1 MHLRR
6 LPVLIIAGAALC
18 ACAATPPA
26 PPSATTAAPERTP
39 YLGVDAQPLGDNRY
53 VGSQPDA
60 DDFAELKAAGI
71 TKVIN
76 FRTPPEMDD
85 LGFDEPQILE
95 DLGIE
100 YVHIPMG
107 GDEYGYTSEQVDALV
122 SALDDP
128 NEKVLLHC
136 TIGWRASIVTVAY
149 LVREEGVPL
158 DEAMTHA
165 QRWWPLQLEKMLG
178 RPLKLSFDEE

>member
-1 MHLRR
+1 MR
-6 LPVLIIAGAALC
+6 LPNAVTLMATSLVLA
-18 ACAATPPA
+18 ACATAPPA
-26 PPSATTAAPERTP
+26 PQSEPQRTP
-39 YLGVDAQPLGDNRY
+39 YLGNDAKAIDKYRY
-53 VGSQPDA
+53 VGSQPQA

-85 LGFDEPQILE
+85 LGFDEPQRLA

-107 GDEYGYTSEQVDALV
+107 GDDYGYTAGQVDALA
-122 SALDDP
+122 SALTDP

-136 TIGWRASIVTVAY
+136 TIGWRASMITVAY

-178 RPLKLSFDEE
+178 RPLKLEFAQP